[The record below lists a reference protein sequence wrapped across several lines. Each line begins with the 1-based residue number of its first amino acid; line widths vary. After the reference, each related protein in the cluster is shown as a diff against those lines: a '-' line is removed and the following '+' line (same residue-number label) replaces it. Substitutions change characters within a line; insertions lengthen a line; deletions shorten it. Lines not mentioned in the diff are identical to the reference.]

1 MWKLWEMTVMRWLP
15 LEAFTGSKWAKQ
27 GTFTPIFRKKIN
39 FKKPR
44 GAQAAHQNFWKMT
57 FFPKYVENSAFNCFL
72 STRLWPL
79 SILYARQLFSCPFQS
94 RFRGRFTG
102 TRHLVKILTKFFIRS
117 VWLNLR
123 VIKDTDRNIAP
134 ILMGMVF
141 LEMA

>member
-1 MWKLWEMTVMRWLP
+1 M
-15 LEAFTGSKWAKQ
+15 
-27 GTFTPIFRKKIN
+27 
-39 FKKPR
+39 PR
-44 GAQAAHQNFWKMT
+44 GEHKLRSKIFENRPFL
-57 FFPKYVENSAFNCFL
+57 PKYVENSAFNCFL
-72 STRLWPL
+72 SPRLGPL
-79 SILYARQLFSCPFQS
+79 SIIYARQLFSCHFQS

-102 TRHLVKILTKFFIRS
+102 TRHILKILTKFFIRS